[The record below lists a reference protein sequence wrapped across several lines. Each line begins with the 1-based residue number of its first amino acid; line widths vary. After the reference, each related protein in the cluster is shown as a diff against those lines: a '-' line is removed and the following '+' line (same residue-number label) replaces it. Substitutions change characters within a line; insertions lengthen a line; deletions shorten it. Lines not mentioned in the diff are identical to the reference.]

1 MARHPARNRVVAG
14 AFLLLMAAAAVAIL
28 VVVGGWRHWLQPKQT
43 LQIRF
48 DAAPNVKAGGPV
60 LLAGHPVGRVADI
73 QVVEVPSPLERQ
85 GEVGCYL
92 VEVVVQL
99 PKHYHIHQNARIT
112 IQQALVGQSAL
123 INIEDVGYGDLV
135 KDYVAG
141 KQASPF
147 AGAAH
152 ELGIG
157 EKEKKDV
164 SEILANLR
172 QTTETLRDGLP
183 DIIDK
188 LKTTGANLAEA
199 SEKVKG
205 TIERVDGI
213 LEENRENLKATVAS
227 ARGMIENA
235 SKKTDEVLENLK
247 GTTEKLQAVVD
258 ENRPD
263 IRQTVTRARS
273 AIEKVD
279 AGAGDI
285 LEKVK
290 AASGDLQTAV
300 ADFKVIAS
308 DTKALVA
315 TNRGNI
321 AVMLQSFRETGD
333 HLRALSKEVRRAPW
347 RLFATPDKEEVES
360 LNLYDAARAFA
371 MAATDLDALA
381 DTLEVMIEAQKRGV
395 DVDLKIL
402 QTMQKDLEET
412 FKKYREAENALMEEY
427 KRIQK

>member
-14 AFLLLMAAAAVAIL
+14 AFLLLMAAVAVAIL
-28 VVVGGWRHWLQPKQT
+28 VVVGGWQHWLQPKQT

-60 LLAGHPVGRVADI
+60 LLAGHPVGRVSDI

-135 KDYVAG
+135 KDYVNG

-147 AGAAH
+147 AGAAD

-157 EKEKKDV
+157 EKEKEDV
-164 SEILANLR
+164 SKILANLR
-172 QTTETLRDGLP
+172 DTTQKLRDGLP

-188 LKTTGANLAEA
+188 LKTTSANLAEV
-199 SEKVKG
+199 SEKAKG
-205 TIERVDGI
+205 TLQRVDGV
-213 LEENRENLKATVAS
+213 LDDNRENLKATVSS
-227 ARGMIENA
+227 ARRMVE
-235 SKKTDEVLENLK
+235 KTGTKVDEVLDNLK
-247 GTTEKLQAVVD
+247 ATTEKLHTVVD
-258 ENRPD
+258 ENRTD

-273 AIEKVD
+273 VLEKAD
-279 AGAGDI
+279 TGADDI

-290 AASGDLQTAV
+290 TASGDLKTAV

-321 AVMLQSFRETGD
+321 AAMLQSFRETGD

-347 RLFATPDKEEVES
+347 RLFKTPEKKEVES

-381 DTLEVMIEAQKRGV
+381 DTIEVMIEAQKRGV
-395 DVDLKIL
+395 DVDLKVL

-412 FKKYREAENALMEEY
+412 FKKYHEAENALMEEY